1 MERGRSR
8 VKEVVSEGAEMKPM
22 VSDSDTRGGVARQKN
37 ALEEATVG
45 PDWGGDGEW
54 AEHQE
59 FQVYYLLVGVLVD
72 WMLMDQRDFVLC
84 LSEDVVLFLC
94 IYLPTSTLFLFVSLL
109 HTPNPAPS
117 AKSAAVNTVC

>member
-1 MERGRSR
+1 MA
-8 VKEVVSEGAEMKPM
+8 SEGAEIKPM

-37 ALEEATVG
+37 SLEEASVG

-54 AEHQE
+54 EEHQE

-72 WMLMDQRDFVLC
+72 WMLMEQSDFVLC

-94 IYLPTSTLFLFVSLL
+94 VCLPTSTLFLFISLL
-109 HTPNPAPS
+109 NTPNPAPS
-117 AKSAAVNTVC
+117 AKSHVKSAAVNTVC